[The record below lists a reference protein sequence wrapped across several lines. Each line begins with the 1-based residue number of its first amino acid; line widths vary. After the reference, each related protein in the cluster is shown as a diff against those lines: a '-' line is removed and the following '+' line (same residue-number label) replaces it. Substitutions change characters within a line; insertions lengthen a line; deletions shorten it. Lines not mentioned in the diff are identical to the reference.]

1 MQFPCKKRIIIDVR
15 NKYTTQRYIV
25 KENKNMKVLVKIYDG
40 VKYFRGSEKVTEHTY
55 TDVESW
61 KVVGGR
67 EAEEVEKEFIGNDLD
82 EFQEYLILSFADGTT
97 ATFRNS
103 HTDLFK
109 IY

>member
-1 MQFPCKKRIIIDVR
+1 
-15 NKYTTQRYIV
+15 
-25 KENKNMKVLVKIYDG
+25 MKVSVKIYDG
-40 VKYFRGSEKVTEHTY
+40 VKYFGESEVVAVHTY

-61 KVVGGR
+61 KVVAGGR

>member
-1 MQFPCKKRIIIDVR
+1 
-15 NKYTTQRYIV
+15 
-25 KENKNMKVLVKIYDG
+25 MKVLVKIYDG

-103 HTDLFK
+103 HIDLFK

>member
-1 MQFPCKKRIIIDVR
+1 
-15 NKYTTQRYIV
+15 
-25 KENKNMKVLVKIYDG
+25 MKVSVKIYDG
-40 VKYFRGSEKVTEHTY
+40 IKYFRGSEKVSECIY

-61 KVVGGR
+61 KIVGGK

-82 EFQEYLILSFADGTT
+82 ELQEYLILSFTDGTT
-97 ATFRNS
+97 STFRNS